1 MESFVLSKFFG
12 WCNENT
18 ASNITHICYS
28 VHLLIWFFFTFL
40 QLQEVSQRP
49 FRQGQILPGPILRI
63 RSSKSVNFL
72 QPVAVQLPLSLSEPH
87 RKDIDMSVVRVR
99 ILSSSEKREWI
110 EITDKLATLPRFDGN
125 VISFTVSQFS
135 EYVRY
140 LFDIQLVLDFVVV
153 VQCFSWRYPS

>member
-1 MESFVLSKFFG
+1 M
-12 WCNENT
+12 
-18 ASNITHICYS
+18 
-28 VHLLIWFFFTFL
+28 
-40 QLQEVSQRP
+40 
-49 FRQGQILPGPILRI
+49 
-63 RSSKSVNFL
+63 NFL

-153 VQCFSWRYPS
+153 VQCFSSRYPS